1 MRTMRTLFVMF
12 LILIITA
19 GCDKPQTKVQ
29 DKAVDVPHAW
39 IDAPLDGSTIP
50 LGEPYEIIFHIAS
63 LNGVT
68 QGEVNI
74 NGEMLATL
82 PNPLGNKSPATLRQ
96 MWTPERPGTY
106 TLTMRA
112 QNSAGEWSDY
122 DTAIVIVMQNTITIT
137 PTFTPTPT
145 LTPTITPTITP
156 TLTPTPPPAG
166 EITFTSKVSTSEFQ
180 YQRDCVPN
188 PDKVK
193 ITAKLSNTSGVKYVF
208 IFFRLESKS
217 GVITAWNTGMMMSPG
232 GEGDYSK
239 TISWRDVPQLSEISG
254 SSATFVYQFVAVDNN
269 RNNMARSQRFYNV
282 KLSPCK

>member
-1 MRTMRTLFVMF
+1 MRTIRILLGMF

-19 GCDKPQTKVQ
+19 GCEKPQKVIQ
-29 DKAVDVPHAW
+29 EPLVVPHAW

-50 LGEPYEIIFHIAS
+50 LSEPYEIIFHIAS

-82 PNPLGNKSPATLRQ
+82 PNPLGNKSLATLRQ
-96 MWTPERPGTY
+96 IWTPERPGTY
-106 TLTMRA
+106 TLTVRA

-180 YQRDCVPN
+180 YQRHCVPN